1 MNLSGDGYGG
11 FPGDEYIPPE
21 FVSLVLPGAIT
32 TIRNYLFAADPDRV
46 FLNYRVRQ
54 YLTLL
59 HSTDLVQ
66 FLLELDPRIT
76 YDVDAA
82 DMFDDSVFGL
92 PEVEGLFFL
101 EELGSP
107 DASGKCFHKWKLTRR
122 ALGVMAVDRQ
132 SSPAQLSFRQFIIE
146 DGLSSRIV
154 LIGSGASFRFRDGAF
169 GVGSVARVSAYA
181 RPTRELGDIESELL
195 GLGKEPIWG
204 VFGIGTPQAASEPFK
219 TLWNLWQRHDQLP
232 YRLGSLL
239 VALILQTEEHRKRYA

>member
-1 MNLSGDGYGG
+1 MNLSGDSYGG
-11 FPGDEYIPPE
+11 FLGDEYIPPE
-21 FVSLVLPGAIT
+21 FVSLSLPGAIT

-59 HSTDLVQ
+59 HSTDLEQ

-76 YDVDAA
+76 YDVDAT
-82 DMFDDSVFGL
+82 DMFDNSVFGL

-107 DASGKCFHKWKLTRR
+107 DANGKCSHKWKLTRR
-122 ALGVMAVDRQ
+122 TLGVVSVERQ
-132 SSPAQLSFRQFIIE
+132 SSPAQYTLQPFTVT

-154 LIGSGASFRFRDGAF
+154 LVGSGASFRLQDGIF

-181 RPTRELGDIESELL
+181 RPTRALGDVESDLL
-195 GLGKEPIWG
+195 SLGREPIWE
-204 VFGIGTPQAASEPFK
+204 VFGIGTPQVASEPFK

-239 VALILQTEEHRKRYA
+239 VALILQTEEHRKRYV